1 MIMSRKT
8 VFGMEITDSIV
19 RMLVRGVRREGSRV
33 ALAKCL
39 KVRNTTLGDWLGRST
54 HISKQICWEHWEN
67 VRKYLIE
74 NNEIDEKD
82 PHFMTRE
89 MVIDELL
96 KSDKIILT
104 ADEESFLE
112 NYRDLTPTGKEMAKK
127 LMGTLGD
134 FSKQKKSQ
142 SGDVSKTKA
151 I

>member
-1 MIMSRKT
+1 MSRKT

-19 RMLVRGVRREGSRV
+19 CMLARGVRREGSRV

-39 KVRNTTLGDWLGRST
+39 NVRNTTLGDWLGRST
-54 HISKQICWEHWEN
+54 HFSKQICWEHWEN

-82 PHFMTRE
+82 PYFMTRD
-89 MVIDELL
+89 MLLDEIL
-96 KSDKIILT
+96 KSEKVVLS

-112 NYRDLTPTGKEMAKK
+112 VYRDLTPSGKEMAKK

-142 SGDVSKTKA
+142 SGETLKTMA
-151 I
+151 L